1 MPRRLRVRSLPW
13 GMSRVAL
20 ALALPS
26 ATLLLLL
33 GWLLG
38 QVLPQPVE
46 PLPGTA
52 AVPSTREAATAP
64 TTAPAEGASRLP
76 CVSYAP
82 FRRPGHTPF
91 DPDLRVSP
99 AQIEADLRLLAT
111 VTGCVRTYGVSQ
123 GLEAVPA
130 IARRVGLRVLLG
142 AWIGSNPLDDDREL
156 AHAIALAREHADV
169 IDLLLVGN
177 EVLLRGERTP
187 ASLVALL
194 DRARR
199 EQPVPVAYADVWAYW
214 LRHAEALRGHVDV
227 AAVHVLPYWDDEPV
241 AIAHA
246 VDHVAQTLAAMR
258 TALAPL
264 PVFIAET
271 GWPAAGRQR
280 GPAAP
285 GALAQNQ
292 LVRGLVQARIDWG
305 WQPGWNLI
313 EGFDQPWK
321 RALEGAM
328 GGYWGVFTAAG
339 DRRVIA
345 DGPVVP
351 DPAAAWGLLAALAG
365 ALSGAL
371 VAGRL
376 GAARLPLA
384 IAGALIAALAQQ
396 QIASLG
402 LWSLG
407 PGQTVLGALAAVP
420 ALICAL
426 LAALQLARAVA
437 AAGPWLD
444 RAHAL
449 ALALCL
455 LLVLQVLVDGRYRPL
470 LWPMFGAPAV
480 LMPALWLAGRLPPP
494 RPDALGGSLRIALAV
509 ALATAALALLWQ
521 EGLVNHQ
528 AWLAALACLGLALPA
543 VHGAGRQT
551 TT

>member
-1 MPRRLRVRSLPW
+1 M
-13 GMSRVAL
+13 
-20 ALALPS
+20 
-26 ATLLLLL
+26 
-33 GWLLG
+33 
-38 QVLPQPVE
+38 
-46 PLPGTA
+46 
-52 AVPSTREAATAP
+52 
-64 TTAPAEGASRLP
+64 
-76 CVSYAP
+76 SYAP

-91 DPDLRVSP
+91 DAGLRVSP
-99 AQIEADLRLLAT
+99 AQIEEDLRLVAT

-142 AWIGSNPLDDDREL
+142 AWIGSNTADDEREL
-156 AHAIALAREHADV
+156 DRAIALAREHADV
-169 IDLLLVGN
+169 VDLLLVGN
-177 EVLLRGERTP
+177 EVLLRGERSP

-214 LRHAEALRGHVDV
+214 LRHADALRGHVDV

-241 AIAHA
+241 AIEAA
-246 VDHVAQTLAAMR
+246 VDHVAQTLATMR
-258 TALAPL
+258 VALAPL

-292 LVRGLVQARIDWG
+292 LVRGLLQARIDWG

-339 DRRVIA
+339 ERRVSA
-345 DGPVVP
+345 EGPVVP
-351 DPAAAWGLLAALAG
+351 DPAARWGLLAALIGALVGALCARPLGSARGPLALAG
-365 ALSGAL
+365 ALVG
-371 VAGRL
+371 
-376 GAARLPLA
+376 
-384 IAGALIAALAQQ
+384 ALAQQ
-396 QIASLG
+396 QLAALA

-407 PGQTVLGALAAVP
+407 PAQWLLGALMAAP
-420 ALICAL
+420 ALGCAV
-426 LAALQLARAVA
+426 LAALRLAGAGSRSAARAAANGLDLAVA
-437 AAGPWLD
+437 TRLDHAPTTRLDHATARWLA

-449 ALALCL
+449 TLLAAL
-455 LLVLQVLVDGRYRPL
+455 LLVLQLLVDGRYRPL

-480 LMPALWLAGRLPPP
+480 LLPALWLAGGLLPSGPGAPGGRLAPAPGE
-494 RPDALGGSLRIALAV
+494 RLSRGLAAALAV
-509 ALATAALALLWQ
+509 AAVALLWR
-521 EGLVNHQ
+521 EGLVNQQ
-528 AWLAALACLGLALPA
+528 AWLVTLACLGLALPA
-543 VHGAGRQT
+543 AQGAGRQT
-551 TT
+551 TS

>member
-1 MPRRLRVRSLPW
+1 MTVRRLALLLPAA
-13 GMSRVAL
+13 AL
-20 ALALPS
+20 AL
-26 ATLLLLL
+26 LLA
-33 GWLLG
+33 WLLT
-38 QVLPQPVE
+38 QVLPQPADPPVGAGRGG
-46 PLPGTA
+46 PGGA
-52 AVPSTREAATAP
+52 AASSRPAGPAA
-64 TTAPAEGASRLP
+64 GATRLP

-130 IARRVGLRVLLG
+130 IARRLGLRVLLG
-142 AWIGSNPLDDDREL
+142 AWIGSNPVDDDREL
-156 AHAIALAREHADV
+156 GHAIALAREHADV
-169 IDLLLVGN
+169 VDLLLVGN

-187 ASLVALL
+187 ASLAALL

-241 AIAHA
+241 AIEHA

-258 TALAPL
+258 AALAPL

-285 GALAQNQ
+285 GTLAQNR
-292 LVRGLVQARIDWG
+292 LVRGLLQAPIDWG

-339 DRRVIA
+339 ERRVIA

-371 VAGRL
+371 LAGRL
-376 GAARLPLA
+376 GAARRPLA
-384 IAGALIAALAQQ
+384 IAGGLIAALAQQ
-396 QIASLG
+396 QIASLAV
-402 LWSLG
+402 WSLG

-426 LAALQLARAVA
+426 LAALPLARAVA

-449 ALALCL
+449 VLALCL
-455 LLVLQVLVDGRYRPL
+455 LGVLQLLVDGRYRPL

-494 RPDALGGSLRIALAV
+494 RPGVLGGLLRIALAV
-509 ALATAALALLWQ
+509 ALVMAALALLWQ

-551 TT
+551 TS